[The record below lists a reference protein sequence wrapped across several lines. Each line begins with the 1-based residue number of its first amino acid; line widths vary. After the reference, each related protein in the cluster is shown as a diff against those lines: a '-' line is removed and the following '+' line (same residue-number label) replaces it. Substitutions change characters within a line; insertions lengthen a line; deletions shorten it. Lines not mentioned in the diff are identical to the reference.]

1 MFVRVKKVGKYEYLQ
16 IVESI
21 RLEGKNRQK
30 VLGTLGAVDAIK
42 SRGKLAGLIQS
53 LSKWT
58 PECLALI
65 AGKSQVQTQSYKI
78 GPVKIFERLWQ
89 ESGLAEI
96 LKDLLKERAFEFDV
110 ERALFLTVL
119 HRICSGGSDRQ
130 ADLWREGYQIEGVA
144 DLKLHH
150 LYRAMA
156 WLGEELDKNEL
167 SREEPMMTRV
177 TKDRIEEMLFEQR
190 KDLFSQLSVVFFD
203 TTSLYFEGKGGESL
217 GKRGFSKDHRS
228 DLKQTVVGVTLDD
241 QGEPLTSSIWPGN
254 TTDVKTL
261 IPIANRLQEQF
272 GVQRICLVADRGMI
286 SQTTITELEQCQWQ
300 YILGVRMRSSL
311 EVRQEILPQLGRIVI
326 KRGLREGF
334 VEVVPERTKSKDPS
348 PLQVREVVVGTHR
361 YILCYNPE
369 QARKDAFDRATLV
382 ETLRQKLTHSDKGFI
397 ANKGY
402 RQYLKTEGKHF
413 LLDEAKIQEDE
424 FYDGLWALRT
434 NTVLTPTEVALAYK
448 QLWRVERIFR
458 DSKTLLKTRPIFHK
472 YDATIRGHIFCSF
485 LALVLMKALDRC
497 LEKANL
503 KVEWLDVLR
512 DLKALQL
519 MRIQDKEKVFWLR
532 SQLQGCCASVFR
544 AVGVAIP
551 PLLTKDS
558 NMDTR

>member
-1 MFVRVKKVGKYEYLQ
+1 MFVRVKEVGKYQYLQ
-16 IVESI
+16 IVESV
-21 RLEGKNRQK
+21 REQGKNRQK
-30 VLGTLGAVDAIK
+30 VLGTLGSVDEIK
-42 SRGKLAGLIQS
+42 SRGNLAGLIQS

-58 PECLALI
+58 PECLALVV
-65 AGKSQVQTQSYKI
+65 GKSQVETQSYKV

-96 LKDLLKERAFEFDV
+96 LKDLLKGRSFGFNV
-110 ERALFLTVL
+110 ERAIFLSVL
-119 HRICSGGSDRQ
+119 HRICQSGSDRQ
-130 ADLWREGYQIEGVA
+130 ADRWREGYKIEGVE
-144 DLKLHH
+144 DLRLHH

-156 WLGEELDKNEL
+156 WLGEELKTDE
-167 SREEPMMTRV
+167 SGDEQSQRC
-177 TKDRIEEMLFEQR
+177 TKDLIEEKLFQHR
-190 KDLFSQLSVVFFD
+190 RDLFSGLSLVYFD
-203 TTSLYFEGKGGESL
+203 TTSLYFEGEGGESL
-217 GKRGFSKDHRS
+217 GRRGFSKDHRS

-241 QGEPLTSSIWPGN
+241 QGEPLSSHVWPGN

-261 IPIANRLQEQF
+261 IPIADRLQKHF
-272 GVQRICLVADRGMI
+272 GVERICLVSDRGMI
-286 SQTTITELEQCQWQ
+286 SQSTIHELEQRKWQ

-348 PLQVREVVVGTHR
+348 PLQVKEVIVGTHR
-361 YILCYNPE
+361 YVLCYNPE
-369 QARKDAFDRATLV
+369 QARKDAFDRSTLIA
-382 ETLRQKLTHSDKGFI
+382 TLRQKLIHSDKEFI

-402 RQYLKTEGKHF
+402 RQYLKTQGKHF
-413 LLDEAKIQEDE
+413 LLDEPKIQEDE
-424 FYDGLWALRT
+424 LYDGLWVLRT
-434 NTVLTPTEVALAYK
+434 NTDLTPAQVALQYK

-503 KVEWLDVLR
+503 HLEWQDLLR
-512 DLKALQL
+512 DLKALQI
-519 MRIQDKEKVFWLR
+519 MRIQENQKVFWLR

-558 NMDTR
+558 LMNSK

>member
-1 MFVRVKKVGKYEYLQ
+1 MFVRVKPVGKYRYLQ

-21 RLEGKNRQK
+21 RVDGKSRQK
-30 VLGTLGAVDAIK
+30 VLGTLGALEGITG
-42 SRGKLAGLIQS
+42 SGKLAGLMQS
-53 LSKWT
+53 LSKYT

-65 AGKSQVQTQSYKI
+65 VGKSQVQTQSYKI
-78 GPVKIFERLWQ
+78 GLVKIFERLWQ

-96 LKDLLKERAFEFDV
+96 LKNLLKKRGFEFDV
-110 ERALFLTVL
+110 ERAIFLSVL
-119 HRICSGGSDRQ
+119 HRMCAGGSDRQ
-130 ADLWREGYQIEGVA
+130 ADRWREGYQIEGVE

-156 WLGEELDKNEL
+156 WLGEELDNNEL
-167 SREEPMMTRV
+167 PREEPMMTRV
-177 TKDRIEEMLFEQR
+177 TKDEIEEMLFEQR
-190 KDLFSQLSVVFFD
+190 KDLFSQLSVVYFD

-217 GKRGFSKDHRS
+217 GRRGFSKDHRS

-261 IPIANRLQEQF
+261 IPIANRLQKQF
-272 GVQRICLVADRGMI
+272 GVNQICLVADRGMI
-286 SQTTITELEQCQWQ
+286 SQSTITELEQRQWQ

-311 EVRQEILPQLGRIVI
+311 EVRQEILPQLGRVDI

-334 VEVVPERTKSKDPS
+334 VEVAAERTKTKDPS
-348 PLQVREVVVGTHR
+348 PLQVKEVIVGTHR
-361 YILCYNPE
+361 YVLCYNPE
-369 QARKDAFDRATLV
+369 QARKDAFDRTTLV
-382 ETLRQKLTHSDKGFI
+382 ETLRQKLTHSDKEFI
-397 ANKGY
+397 ANQGY

-413 LLDEAKIQEDE
+413 LLDEAKIQQDE
-424 FYDGLWALRT
+424 FYDGLWVLRT
-434 NTVLTPTEVALAYK
+434 NTRFTPEIVALQYK

-503 KVEWLDVLR
+503 KVEWLDLLR
-512 DLKALQL
+512 DLKALQV
-519 MRIQDKEKVFWLR
+519 MKIQENQKVFWLR
-532 SQLQGCCASVFR
+532 SQLQGCCANVFR

-551 PLLTKDS
+551 PLLTKGPILQ
-558 NMDTR
+558 

>member
-1 MFVRVKKVGKYEYLQ
+1 MFVRVKPVGKYRYLQ

-21 RLEGKNRQK
+21 RVDGKSRQK
-30 VLGTLGAVDAIK
+30 VLGTLGALEGITG
-42 SRGKLAGLIQS
+42 SGKLAGLMQS
-53 LSKWT
+53 LSKYT

-65 AGKSQVQTQSYKI
+65 VGKSQVQTQSYKM
-78 GPVKIFERLWQ
+78 GLVKIFERLWQ

-96 LKDLLKERAFEFDV
+96 LKNLLKKRGFEFDV
-110 ERALFLTVL
+110 ERAIFLSVL
-119 HRICSGGSDRQ
+119 HRICAGGSDRQ
-130 ADLWREGYQIEGVA
+130 ADRWREGYQIEGVE

-156 WLGEELDKNEL
+156 WLGEELDNNDL
-167 SREEPMMTRV
+167 PREEPMMTRV
-177 TKDRIEEMLFEQR
+177 TKDEIEEMLFEQR
-190 KDLFSQLSVVFFD
+190 KDLFSQLSVVYFD

-217 GKRGFSKDHRS
+217 GRRGFSKDHRS

-261 IPIANRLQEQF
+261 IPIANRLQKQF
-272 GVQRICLVADRGMI
+272 GVNQICLVADRGMI
-286 SQTTITELEQCQWQ
+286 SQSTITELEQRKWQ

-311 EVRQEILPQLGRIVI
+311 EVRQEILPQLGRVDI

-334 VEVVPERTKSKDPS
+334 VEVVAERTKTKDPS
-348 PLQVREVVVGTHR
+348 PLQVKEVIVGTHR
-361 YILCYNPE
+361 YVLCYNPE
-369 QARKDAFDRATLV
+369 QARKDAFDRTTLV
-382 ETLRQKLTHSDKGFI
+382 ETLRQKLTHSDKEFI
-397 ANKGY
+397 ANQGY

-424 FYDGLWALRT
+424 LYDGLWILRT
-434 NTVLTPTEVALAYK
+434 NTTLTPETVALQYK

-503 KVEWLDVLR
+503 KVEWLDLLR
-512 DLKALQL
+512 DLKALQV
-519 MRIQDKEKVFWLR
+519 MRIQENHKVFWLR
-532 SQLQGCCASVFR
+532 SQLQGCCANVFR

-551 PLLTKDS
+551 PLLTKGS
-558 NMDTR
+558 ILQ